1 MNKIDYLTSLEANAS
16 NFFPGV
22 HRPLV
27 ILPTYNEA
35 KNIIKILDSIE
46 ALSINISVLVVDDSS
61 PDGTSTKVTKH
72 PSFNKSI
79 FLLKRPQKSGLGSA
93 YRDGFQWGIDKDHDV
108 FLQMDS
114 DFSHNPNDIPRF
126 LKTISEGVDI
136 VVGSR
141 YLKGISVINW
151 PLYRLLLSIW
161 AGVYTRFITGM
172 PISDPT
178 TGFVAIRRNLLERI
192 VNFKTKSFGYAFL
205 IEMKYFAWGNG
216 FVIKEIPIVCT
227 ERQHGQSKLTLSIQF
242 QSAIRV
248 MLLGLERI
256 CKDASLKL
264 CLVKNFFLGLKR
276 LVHEK
281 KA

>member
-1 MNKIDYLTSLEANAS
+1 MNKIDHLTSFVPNAS

-22 HRPLV
+22 QRPLI

-46 ALSINISVLVVDDSS
+46 ALALNISVLVVDDSS
-61 PDGTSTKVTKH
+61 PDETSTKVTNH

-79 FLLKRPQKSGLGSA
+79 FLLKRPQKNGLGSA
-93 YRDGFQWGIDKDHDV
+93 YRDGFQWGIDNDHDV
-108 FLQMDS
+108 YLQMDS

-141 YLKGISVINW
+141 YLDGISVINW
-151 PLYRLLLSIW
+151 PLSRLLLSIW
-161 AGVYTRFITGM
+161 AGIYTRFITGM
-172 PISDPT
+172 PLSDPT
-178 TGFVAIRRNLLERI
+178 TGFVAIRRNLLEQI
-192 VNFKTKSFGYAFL
+192 VTFKTKSFGYAFL
-205 IEMKYFAWGNG
+205 IEIKFFAWKNG
-216 FVIKEIPIVCT
+216 FAIKEIPIVCT
-227 ERQHGQSKLTLSIQF
+227 ERLHGQSKLTLSIQF

-256 CKDASLKL
+256 CECASLKF
-264 CLVKNFFLGLKR
+264 CLTKNFFFGLKR
-276 LVHEK
+276 LINEK